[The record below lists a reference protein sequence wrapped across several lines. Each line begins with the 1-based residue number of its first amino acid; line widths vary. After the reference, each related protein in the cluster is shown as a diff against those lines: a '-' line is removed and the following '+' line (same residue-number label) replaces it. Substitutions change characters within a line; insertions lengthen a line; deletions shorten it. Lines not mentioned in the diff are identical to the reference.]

1 MSHPQDRALAAVR
14 RVRSARERD
23 SLIGLQ
29 QALATARQRAE
40 EAELATQRVAA
51 VPGFE
56 AGSVSDFHR
65 HVLHTTVLA
74 ADARAAADRAN
85 SGRLLA
91 DEATGRWQRDR
102 TALRVADLL
111 LERRAEQRAVERA
124 RREAAELDDLAA
136 QGWLR
141 ARTARGGAR

>member
-14 RVRSARERD
+14 RVRGARERD
-23 SLIGLQ
+23 SKIGLQ

-40 EAELATQRVAA
+40 AAERATQKVTE
-51 VPGFE
+51 VPGFG
-56 AGSVSDFHR
+56 AGTVGDFHR

-74 ADARAAADRAN
+74 ADARAAADSAE

-91 DEATGRWQRDR
+91 EEATGRWQRDR
-102 TALRVADLL
+102 AALRVADLL
-111 LERRAEQRAVERA
+111 LERRAEQRAAERA

-141 ARTARGGAR
+141 ARTERGGIR